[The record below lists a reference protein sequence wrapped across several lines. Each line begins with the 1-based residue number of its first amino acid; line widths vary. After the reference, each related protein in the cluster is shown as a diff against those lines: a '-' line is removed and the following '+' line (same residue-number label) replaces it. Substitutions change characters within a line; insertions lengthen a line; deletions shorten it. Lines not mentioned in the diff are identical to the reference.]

1 MLFCRRG
8 KVFRNKIVSISE
20 GQTQNPNR
28 QYNYS
33 NKSRLKGGSKMLEQ
47 GKKIKIIHNKQ
58 KSSVKI
64 IKVLEVFPNGNGFAK
79 VEFPNGSIQ
88 TVALQ
93 R

>member
-1 MLFCRRG
+1 
-8 KVFRNKIVSISE
+8 
-20 GQTQNPNR
+20 
-28 QYNYS
+28 
-33 NKSRLKGGSKMLEQ
+33 MLEQ

-58 KSSVKI
+58 KYSVKI
-64 IKVLEVFPNGNGFAK
+64 IKVLETFPNGNGFAK

>member
-1 MLFCRRG
+1 
-8 KVFRNKIVSISE
+8 
-20 GQTQNPNR
+20 
-28 QYNYS
+28 
-33 NKSRLKGGSKMLEQ
+33 MLEQ